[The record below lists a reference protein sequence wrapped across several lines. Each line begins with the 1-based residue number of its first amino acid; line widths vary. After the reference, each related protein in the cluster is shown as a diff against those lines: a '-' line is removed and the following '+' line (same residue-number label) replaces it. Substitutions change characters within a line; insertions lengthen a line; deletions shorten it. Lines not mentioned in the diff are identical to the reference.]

1 MFLVYINIGVV
12 SFVIIDDIGGGD
24 DCSREILLDI
34 CNCGAESKAE
44 SKAEHMYHTTTTTDV
59 AVYSGCNK

>member
-1 MFLVYINIGVV
+1 MYINIGVV

-24 DCSREILLDI
+24 NCSREILLDI

-44 SKAEHMYHTTTTTDV
+44 HMYYTTTTTDV
-59 AVYSGCNK
+59 AGCNK